1 MKQERSNIKKILGLL
16 EREYKG
22 AKVALDF
29 ETPLQLLIATILSA
43 QCTDERIN
51 KVTKSLFKKY
61 KKALDYADAD
71 LNELEED
78 IRPTGFYKNKAKAL
92 KNCCIKIVDD
102 FNGKVPDILEELITL
117 PGVGRKTANIV
128 LGSAYGRQA
137 VAVDTH
143 VNRVSNRLGLADS
156 DDPDKIEE
164 ELCGIIPE
172 DKWTEATHW
181 LIQHGRKICNARKPL
196 YVQCIL
202 KDYCKFYPAHNL
214 LRRITSQRVMCGV
227 YPFPLLL
234 LTLNHAM

>member
-202 KDYCKFYPAHNL
+202 KNHCKFYNTKNL
-214 LRRITSQRVMCGV
+214 PQRHGDTEILKTS
-227 YPFPLLL
+227 
-234 LTLNHAM
+234 

>member
-102 FNGKVPDILEELITL
+102 LMGRFLIYWKNLLHSPVLEERLQIL
-117 PGVGRKTANIV
+117 SLGV
-128 LGSAYGRQA
+128 
-137 VAVDTH
+137 
-143 VNRVSNRLGLADS
+143 
-156 DDPDKIEE
+156 P
-164 ELCGIIPE
+164 
-172 DKWTEATHW
+172 
-181 LIQHGRKICNARKPL
+181 
-196 YVQCIL
+196 
-202 KDYCKFYPAHNL
+202 
-214 LRRITSQRVMCGV
+214 M
-227 YPFPLLL
+227 
-234 LTLNHAM
+234 